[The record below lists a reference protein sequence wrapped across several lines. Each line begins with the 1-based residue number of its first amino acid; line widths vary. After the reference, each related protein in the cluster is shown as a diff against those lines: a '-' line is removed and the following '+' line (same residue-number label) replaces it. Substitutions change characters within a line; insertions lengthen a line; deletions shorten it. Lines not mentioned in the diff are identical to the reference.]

1 MQSAYQII
9 QSYDDGYYT
18 YCEGDG
24 REEKERLSISRRYI
38 YVDVDGNL
46 FDVASP
52 PTINEARYLG
62 CNHHVA
68 ASFNISSLTVGQ

>member
-1 MQSAYQII
+1 MMMATTRTVRVMVGRRRNDCDLSAVYF
-9 QSYDDGYYT
+9 
-18 YCEGDG
+18 
-24 REEKERLSISRRYI
+24 
-38 YVDVDGNL
+38 DVDGNL